1 MSGLTCGK
9 SKAENIS
16 MMAMVMRLPTAVVIR
31 YRDCSTDFIEGGAER
46 KAFDNDKLEEE
57 TFALSISGKLI
68 VPS

>member
-1 MSGLTCGK
+1 
-9 SKAENIS
+9 